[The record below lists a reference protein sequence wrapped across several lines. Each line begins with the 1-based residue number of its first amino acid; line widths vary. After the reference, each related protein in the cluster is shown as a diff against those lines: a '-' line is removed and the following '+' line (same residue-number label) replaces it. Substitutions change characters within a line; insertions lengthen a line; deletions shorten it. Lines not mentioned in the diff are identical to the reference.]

1 MEDTTY
7 FDFAWVFDN
16 IRYQRLI
23 HKLKS
28 CGIIGKILKWNEA
41 FLSNRRQIVKC
52 NEVKLD
58 LATALSGI
66 PQGSVLGQILFVIYI
81 NSIPEVMNTA
91 LIFLQLILK
100 FFNKL
105 PPKKA
110 PFRCNQTQMAS
121 YVSRKKV
128 SCGKFFKHKPHWKVH
143 PSSTRVRTCLWT
155 KILWR
160 HPWWRAKIWLIHL
173 GEGEES
179 KRNGWD
185 DSNRLFVSWRSS
197 FQKTMHHLRKS
208 TSGVWT
214 SNIGTLHCVKYRN
227 FLVWRFSGKAQFP

>member
-7 FDFAWVFDN
+7 FDFAWAFDN

-23 HKLKS
+23 RKLKS

-105 PPKKA
+105 SPKKA

-128 SCGKFFKHKPHWKVH
+128 SCGKF
-143 PSSTRVRTCLWT
+143 L
-155 KILWR
+155 
-160 HPWWRAKIWLIHL
+160 
-173 GEGEES
+173 
-179 KRNGWD
+179 
-185 DSNRLFVSWRSS
+185 
-197 FQKTMHHLRKS
+197 
-208 TSGVWT
+208 
-214 SNIGTLHCVKYRN
+214 NISHTGRYTLHRQELEHVFEQKY
-227 FLVWRFSGKAQFP
+227 FGGILDGELKFD